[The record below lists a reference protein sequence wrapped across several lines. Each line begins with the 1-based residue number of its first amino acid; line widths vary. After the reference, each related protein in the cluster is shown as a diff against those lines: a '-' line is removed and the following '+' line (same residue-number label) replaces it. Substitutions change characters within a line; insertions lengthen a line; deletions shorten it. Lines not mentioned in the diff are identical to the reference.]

1 MRPSLDVD
9 QSGIPFAS
17 LTLSNSELRHKVSS
31 EQRASTSAG
40 AARKR
45 GRPRHE
51 QPSQEYET
59 KRREVVSVASEVFR
73 MQGYDAGTLDD
84 VAAAMNLRKA
94 SLYYYVKSKA
104 DLLRLIFDR
113 AIDRSLEQIEEYSAI
128 EDPRTRLEALIRHQA
143 RTVANDPA
151 LFAVFFDHRA
161 GLKGDDAADIATKER
176 RYLRHFIVA
185 VEDAMDA
192 NVLPKADP
200 RMVAA
205 TLIGMSSWVYKWMDP
220 VRDDPV
226 AFADLCVQL
235 ILRPR
240 D

>member
-1 MRPSLDVD
+1 M
-9 QSGIPFAS
+9 
-17 LTLSNSELRHKVSS
+17 SS
-31 EQRASTSAG
+31 EQRSSTSAG
-40 AARKR
+40 PIARKR

-51 QPSQEYET
+51 EPSQEYET

-73 MQGYDAGTLDD
+73 VQGYDAGTLDD

-113 AIDRSLEQIEEYSAI
+113 AIDRSLEQIEEYLAI
-128 EDPRTRLEALIRHQA
+128 EDPRDRLEALIRHQA
-143 RTVANDPA
+143 VTVAKDPA

-161 GLKGDDAADIATKER
+161 GLNDDDMADITAKER
-176 RYLRHFIVA
+176 RYLRHFIEA

-192 NVLPKADP
+192 NVLPKADS
-200 RMVAA
+200 RMMAA

-220 VRDDPV
+220 VRDDPLV
-226 AFADLCVQL
+226 FADLCVQL

-240 D
+240 GNDEYRKRTG